1 MSGTYSSWGWLGLAR
16 SPRWRAGRRPLPMMQ
31 WARRVRASGGA
42 LAKGDKVAANKWLD
56 PDFTWI
62 DSEGIMW
69 AKTDAFRAGLKP
81 LVVVGT
87 DTKIIEHK
95 YGKSVVWIPWN
106 QGNKYSARFWV
117 KRPTGWKLLH
127 TTEIATM
134 PKRDFQTVDATFDI
148 PCNNPCKAVPYKP

>member
-1 MSGTYSSWGWLGLAR
+1 MDRKVRNGLAVGLAWT
-16 SPRWRAGRRPLPMMQ
+16 SLTGTLASRP
-31 WARRVRASGGA
+31 AAAADDAVVTADKAVVAA

-81 LVVVGT
+81 LVAVGT

-95 YGKSVVWIPWN
+95 YGKSVVWIQWN
-106 QGNKYSARFWV
+106 QGSKYSARFWV
-117 KRPTGWKLLH
+117 KRASGWKLLH
-127 TTEIATM
+127 TTEIAAM
-134 PKRDFQTVDATFDI
+134 P
-148 PCNNPCKAVPYKP
+148 